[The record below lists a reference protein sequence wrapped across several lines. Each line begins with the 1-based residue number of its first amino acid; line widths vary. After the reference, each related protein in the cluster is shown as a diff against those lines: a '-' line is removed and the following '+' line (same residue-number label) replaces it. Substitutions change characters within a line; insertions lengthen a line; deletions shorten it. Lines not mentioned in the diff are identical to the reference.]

1 MKDLGLINE
10 LAGQVHAELPM
21 TVAATAAFNIAIDR
35 YGAQAAELHVARRI
49 EDEASLSFRLDGDW
63 TPPWEQ

>member
-1 MKDLGLINE
+1 MADKL
-10 LAGQVHAELPM
+10 HAELPM
-21 TVAATAAFNIAIDR
+21 TTAATAAFNIAIDR

-49 EDEASLSFRLDGDW
+49 EDDASLSFRLDGDW